1 MDGRLNP
8 IEMCSMTSVIR
19 PITTLADLAELRET
33 EDVEIKLALGRDGQ
47 GELPKDFWPTY
58 SAFANT
64 SGGYVILGLRE
75 RQGRFTLEQG
85 VSEPEKVRSQIF
97 DQVNNPQKVSCNL
110 LTQADVESVQIDG
123 KSVMSIRVPPASRR
137 QRPVFINGNPLK
149 GTYRRIDEGDR
160 ICDIEIVK
168 RMLAE
173 QTEDSRDDR
182 ILPGY
187 SPVDL
192 DQNSIDVYRST
203 LRDSSPSHPF
213 LDSSGTEFLRRIR
226 AWRQDRES
234 GKEGL
239 TIAGLLMF
247 GTSETIRDEF
257 PNYALDYQ
265 ERDELKAE
273 RWIDRMTTDGTWSG
287 NIFDFYRIVWRK
299 LTTGLKMPFRIID
312 GRRRDETS
320 AHVALREAFVNT
332 LVHADYSGRSSIL
345 VVRRP
350 DMFGFRNPGGMRIPP
365 EQAIR
370 GGESDG
376 RNRTL
381 QQMFLLIGAGERAGS
396 GVPKI
401 HKGWREQHWRSPTLQ
416 ECMEPS
422 EQTLLELHM
431 EDLLPREVVDHL
443 RTMLGDDFETMSPE
457 QRIVL
462 GTAAAETT
470 VSHARAMTLCDV
482 HPVDLTRM
490 LQGLVQKGYLA
501 KIGQGRGSKYHL
513 PGVALAGSIDPFGP
527 GLFSPSSHLTGQP
540 SDLPGQS
547 SDLGVQSSDLDEQ
560 SLDLGDQAPDLP
572 SRTAPNLSPGRRIL
586 DLGRPF
592 IDSLDHIDAASLSR
606 LSRSSERIDGGRV
619 PKGLMIGAICELC
632 EGRYVTL
639 RVLAQLLGRSE
650 NYLRQGYLNPLVRSG
665 DLILA
670 FPQSPNHPRQAYTAL
685 DPSGVR

>member
-1 MDGRLNP
+1 
-8 IEMCSMTSVIR
+8 MTSVIR
-19 PITTLADLAELRET
+19 PTTTLADLAELRET
-33 EDVEIKLALGRDGQ
+33 EDVEIKLASGRDGQ
-47 GELPKDFWPTY
+47 GELPKDFWSTY

-85 VSEPEKVRSQIF
+85 IAEPEKIRSQIF
-97 DQVNNPQKVSCNL
+97 DQANNPQKVSCNL
-110 LTQADVESVQIDG
+110 LMQADVESVQIDG
-123 KSVMSIRVPPASRR
+123 KAVMSIRVPPASRR

-160 ICDIEIVK
+160 ICDAETVK

-182 ILPGY
+182 ILQGY
-187 SPVDL
+187 GPVDL
-192 DQNSIDVYRST
+192 DQSSIDVYRST

-213 LDSSGTEFLRRIR
+213 LDASGIDFLRRIR
-226 AWRQDRES
+226 AWRQDRET

-265 ERDELKAE
+265 ERDEQETE
-273 RWIDRMTTDGTWSG
+273 RWVDRITTDGTWSG
-287 NIFDFYRIVWRK
+287 NIFDFYRIVWRR
-299 LTTGLKMPFRIID
+299 LTTGLKIPFRIID
-312 GRRRDETS
+312 GQRRDETS

-332 LVHADYSGRSSIL
+332 LVHADYSGRSSVL

-401 HKGWREQHWRSPTLQ
+401 HKGWREQHWRSPTLH
-416 ECMEPS
+416 ECLEPS
-422 EQTLLELHM
+422 EQTLLELRM
-431 EDLLPREVVDHL
+431 EDLLPREVVNHL
-443 RTMLGDDFETMSPE
+443 RERLGDDFETMSPE

-462 GTAAAETT
+462 CAAAAETT

-513 PGVALAGSIDPFGP
+513 PGVPLAGSTDPFGL
-527 GLFSPSSHLTGQP
+527 GLFSPSSDLAGQP
-540 SDLPGQS
+540 SEFRGRPSDFGGQS
-547 SDLGVQSSDLDEQ
+547 SDLGSQSSDL
-560 SLDLGDQAPDLP
+560 GDQPSDLTGQVPDLP
-572 SRTAPNLSPGRRIL
+572 SRTAPGFSLGRRIP

-592 IDSLDHIDAASLSR
+592 IDSLDHIDATSLSR
-606 LSRSSERIDGGRV
+606 LARSSERIDGGRV
-619 PKGLMIGAICELC
+619 PKDLMIGVISEIC

-639 RVLAQLLGRSE
+639 RVLAKLLGRSE

-665 DLILA
+665 GLMLA
-670 FPQSPNHPRQAYTAL
+670 FPQSPNDPRQAYTAFE
-685 DPSGVR
+685 PSDER